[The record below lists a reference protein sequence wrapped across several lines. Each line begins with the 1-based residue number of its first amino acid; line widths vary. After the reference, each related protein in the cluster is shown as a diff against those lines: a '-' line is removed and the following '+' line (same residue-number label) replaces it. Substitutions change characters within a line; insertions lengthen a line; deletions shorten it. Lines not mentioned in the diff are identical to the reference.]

1 MNDAQANNIQIHAV
15 SVGKEA
21 AEKAVLMNNAM
32 AGVVEANQDM
42 HVSGSTVQKRGFTYT
57 GDKHNAWGLG
67 GSNGGLHGSAGLN
80 GTGPPFFGRGPAAHG
95 LLLQPFGIG
104 SNSLLTRGLTPS
116 IFPTSG
122 AGVAFRRTTRIAQ
135 QKMAMAVE
143 AYKGFGIVKN
153 VIDLMCNFAS
163 EGLKIQHPK
172 PTIQRFYQRWA
183 QLSGLQGRVKD
194 ILRYYYKYG
203 NVFIYTT
210 MGIVDPE
217 ALRQMR
223 SVRGSAENV
232 RVSALKSD
240 DYNDPHMSQRRRDIQ
255 RELRKSPEERM
266 IPWRYTLL
274 NPFQMERI
282 GTKFFGE
289 SNWIFVM
296 DENTFKEMKEQTI
309 RSGESVD
316 ILDETD
322 VNLPPEF
329 KNKLK
334 EDRVVP
340 LDQTRLCVLHYM
352 KDDHEDW
359 ADPMVWPVMND
370 IMYKNQLRAMDMSV
384 VNSTINAITLF
395 KMGKIEEGYVAPPE
409 HYREFAQMLRTP
421 TYSHNIVWNDA
432 IEMESNYP
440 PIEKILGTEK
450 YKSVDKDILAGLGI
464 PGILVDGATG
474 GSFSNAFLQVRTLLE
489 KLEEGRREVM
499 NWINK
504 QLRIIATTMGHQQVP
519 TVKFGQMS
527 LRDEQAEK
535 QLIIQLIDRGIISVE
550 DVHEVFGI
558 DTVQTLERIKR
569 ENKLADEGV
578 LVQHGPYKEPMTDT
592 LEEDMRE
599 MDQDFQ
605 REQQDKQLKS
615 QEKIRRQETK
625 TRVQQQVR
633 QQNRQNVRP
642 NGRPS
647 PSKGIPQEKE
657 RRTKPQGMGLGSV
670 IEYERLRKA
679 SAQAYTIV
687 EKSLTSRMLEV
698 RNVKYKKSLSKK
710 DKEDLEQLV
719 FSVFSNMD
727 LNVEVTDEVIDEQ
740 LSDIKINN
748 TVARYV
754 EEFGELKT
762 ADARRDVRIVALAR
776 YHLGEENV

>member
-1 MNDAQANNIQIHAV
+1 MNDAQSNNIQIHAV
-15 SVGKEA
+15 TVDKKA
-21 AEKAVLMNNAM
+21 AEKAMLMNNAM
-32 AGVVEANQDM
+32 GGVVEANES
-42 HVSGSTVQKRGFTYT
+42 VRTIGSTVQKRGFTYP
-57 GDKHNAWGLG
+57 GDTHQGFGLSG
-67 GSNGGLHGSAGLN
+67 GFGHGTTGLN

-104 SNSLLTRGLTPS
+104 ANSLLAGGLSPS

-122 AGVAFRRTTRIAQ
+122 AGVAFRRTTRISQ
-135 QKMAMAVE
+135 MKMAMAVE

-183 QLSGLQGRVKD
+183 ELSGLQGRIKD

-217 ALRQMR
+217 AIRQMR
-223 SVRGSAENV
+223 STRGSV
-232 RVSALKSD
+232 DKIKVDALKSD

-255 RELRKSPEERM
+255 RELRKSPEERL

-274 NPFQMERI
+274 NPFQMEI
-282 GTKFFGE
+282 TGTKFFGE
-289 SNWIFVM
+289 SEWIFVM
-296 DENTFKEMKEQTI
+296 DENTFKEMKAQTI

-329 KNKLK
+329 KNRLK

-340 LDQTRLCVLHYM
+340 LDQTRLCTLHYM

-395 KMGKIEEGYVAPPE
+395 KLGNIEQGYVAPPE

-432 IEMESNYP
+432 INMESNYP

-489 KLEEGRREVM
+489 KLEEGRREIMGWV
-499 NWINK
+499 NK

-519 TVKFGQMS
+519 TIKFGQMS

-535 QLIIQLIDRGIISVE
+535 QLIIQLIDRGVISVE

-569 ENKLADEGV
+569 ENKLAEEGV

-592 LEEDMRE
+592 LEEDLRE
-599 MDQDFQ
+599 MDFEHQK
-605 REQQDKQLKS
+605 EQQDKQLKS
-615 QEKIRRQETK
+615 QEKIKQGERS
-625 TRVQQQVR
+625 TRIGQQVR
-633 QQNRQNVRP
+633 QKKKQNVQP
-642 NGRPS
+642 NGRPA
-647 PSKGIPQEKE
+647 PSKGIPQEKK
-657 RRTKPQGMGLGSV
+657 RDTKPTGMGIGNILS
-670 IEYERLRKA
+670 YERLRTT
-679 SAQAYTIV
+679 STNVYNIV
-687 EKSLTSRMLEV
+687 EKNLTDRMLV
-698 RNVKYKKSLSKK
+698 IKDIKYKKSLSKQDRK
-710 DKEDLEQLV
+710 DLETLIY
-719 FSVFSNMD
+719 SVFSNIN
-727 LNVEVTDEVIDEQ
+727 LNEEVTDSIIENI
-740 LSDIKINN
+740 LSNPSINPVVDMFVKAYNGDKN
-748 TVARYV
+748 TTLSASGRREAR
-754 EEFGELKT
+754 
-762 ADARRDVRIVALAR
+762 IIALAR
-776 YHLGEENV
+776 YHLGE